1 MVRRIR
7 HQITKSK
14 LRVPL
19 VWLRHRGIKE
29 RDVFVA
35 SYPRSGSTWLR
46 FLLFEALANAEAG
59 FDNVNRVIPDVGEH
73 ASAPSMLPSQGRII
87 KTHEAY
93 RSEYERAIYVVRD
106 PRDVAL
112 SEFAYEG
119 ALGRVSGD
127 FDRYLTDFLRGTA
140 TAYGSWLH
148 HAESWIDSPLAARG
162 NLMVVRYKDLR
173 KDTVT
178 YLERIVKFLGVS
190 LDRQRI
196 EEAIRNND
204 FQRMRAKEDQTP
216 QLGKPT
222 DDQKRFV
229 RKGAV
234 GGWRNQLTPE
244 QLERIEENTAKMLT
258 RLGYE
263 FASPAYASM
272 PNSVSA
278 D

>member
-29 RDVFVA
+29 HDVFVA

-46 FLLFEALANAEAG
+46 FLLFEALANTEAG
-59 FDNVNRVIPDVGEH
+59 FDNVNRVIPDVGMH
-73 ASAPSMLPSQGRII
+73 ASAPSILPSRGRVI

-93 RSEYERAIYVVRD
+93 RSEYKRAIYVVRD

-119 ALGRVSGD
+119 ALGRVSGN
-127 FDRYLTDFLRGTA
+127 FDRYLTDFLQGTA
-140 TAYGSWLH
+140 TAYGSWLD
-148 HAESWIDSPLAARG
+148 HATSWIDSPLAGRG
-162 NLMVVRYKDLR
+162 TLMVVRYKDLR
-173 KDTVT
+173 KDTEKQ
-178 YLERIVKFLGVS
+178 LEQILKFLDVS
-190 LDRQRI
+190 LDRPRI
-196 EEAIRNND
+196 VQAIRNND
-204 FQRMRAKEDQTP
+204 FQRMRVKEERTP
-216 QLGKPT
+216 QLGNPT
-222 DDQKRFV
+222 DDEKRFV
-229 RKGAV
+229 RKGSV
-234 GGWRNQLTPE
+234 GGWKDQLTAE
-244 QLERIEENTAKMLT
+244 QLERIEEKTGKMLA

-263 FASPAYASM
+263 FGSPAYAAT